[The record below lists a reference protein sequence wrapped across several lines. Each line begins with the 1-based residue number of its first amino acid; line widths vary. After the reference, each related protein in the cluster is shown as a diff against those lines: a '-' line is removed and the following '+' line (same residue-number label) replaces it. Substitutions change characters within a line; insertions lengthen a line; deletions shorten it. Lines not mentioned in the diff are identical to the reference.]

1 MDFPRSYASSSV
13 PPPLGLAGSSV
24 DASIGERSKDG
35 RLCLVPTVTT
45 GDDFST
51 DRGGIYH

>member
-13 PPPLGLAGSSV
+13 PLPLGLAGSSA

-35 RLCLVPTVTT
+35 RCALFRPVTT
-45 GDDFST
+45 RDDFST